1 MCVLPAAPDAGK
13 VLRRGDTRFAGS
25 SVSVDGKS
33 IGKVA
38 QKTGRMKK
46 KDIALT
52 GVVSRIMGAFSSRE
66 ISMRFM
72 PSVLRLAALSVGVMF
87 AIPAMAGDES
97 QLIESI
103 NSYRSQPQRCGSQAS
118 NELPPLS
125 ADPRLRL
132 RATGAV
138 DLQQAM
144 ASASYPMVNVQAI
157 TLNGPRDAA
166 SAMQAIQESFCQV
179 VLDPQFVDVGVSRDD
194 RDWRIVLAR
203 PLLSAKLGDAQS
215 EGQKLLSELN
225 VARSQARQCG
235 GQAFA
240 AAAPL
245 AWNATLGT
253 IAQDHS
259 RDMANNNYFDHKD
272 RDGRTPG
279 DRAELA
285 GYSGQQ
291 VGENIAA
298 GQDTVHKVVEGWL
311 ASPGHC
317 ANLMNPQYQ
326 ELGAAYATD
335 PKSSAGIY
343 WTAMFGAQ

>member
-1 MCVLPAAPDAGK
+1 
-13 VLRRGDTRFAGS
+13 
-25 SVSVDGKS
+25 
-33 IGKVA
+33 
-38 QKTGRMKK
+38 
-46 KDIALT
+46 
-52 GVVSRIMGAFSSRE
+52 
-66 ISMRFM
+66 MRFL
-72 PSVLRLAALSVGVMF
+72 PSVLRCAALSLGVVF
-87 AIPAMAGDES
+87 ATSALAADEL

-103 NSYRSQPQRCGSQAS
+103 NSYRSQPQRCGTQAS

-132 RATGAV
+132 PASGAV

-144 ASASYPMVNVQAI
+144 TSAHYPMVNVQAI

-166 SAMQAIQESFCQV
+166 AAMQAIKESFCKV
-179 VLDPQFVDVGVSRDD
+179 VLDPQFVDIGVNRVD

-203 PLLSAKLGDAQS
+203 PLLTAKLGDAQS
-215 EGQKLLSELN
+215 EGQKLLTQLN
-225 VARSQARQCG
+225 TARSQARQCG
-235 GQAFA
+235 GQSFA

-253 IAQDHS
+253 VAQDHS
-259 RDMANNNYFDHKD
+259 RDMANNNYLDHKD

-279 DRAELA
+279 DRAELS
-285 GYSGQQ
+285 GYSGQL

-298 GQDTVHKVVEGWL
+298 GQDTVGKVVDGWL

-335 PKSSAGIY
+335 PKSNAGIY
-343 WTAMFGAQ
+343 WTAMFGAP

>member
-1 MCVLPAAPDAGK
+1 MSVLPAAPESGK
-13 VLRRGDTRFAGS
+13 VLRRGDTRFPGP

-33 IGKVA
+33 RGKVA
-38 QKTGRMKK
+38 QKNRWMKK

-52 GVVSRIMGAFSSRE
+52 GGLSRIMGAFSSRE

-72 PSVLRLAALSVGVMF
+72 PSVLRLAALSVGVVF
-87 AIPAMAGDES
+87 AIPALAGDES

-203 PLLSAKLGDAQS
+203 PLLSAKLSDAQS

-235 GQAFA
+235 AQAFA

-285 GYSGQQ
+285 GYSGQL

-311 ASPGHC
+311 TSPGHC

>member
-1 MCVLPAAPDAGK
+1 M
-13 VLRRGDTRFAGS
+13 LRRGDTRFAGS
-25 SVSVDGKS
+25 SVSVDGKYKC
-33 IGKVA
+33 KVA

-52 GVVSRIMGAFSSRE
+52 GGLSRIMGAFSSRE

-87 AIPAMAGDES
+87 AIPALAGDES

-166 SAMQAIQESFCQV
+166 SAMKAIQESFCQV

-203 PLLSAKLGDAQS
+203 PLLSARLGDAQS